1 MRSIRITTRII
12 PLLALTLYGL
22 SALPNVNAQSANA
35 TQIVFSATAATFDY
49 ATPPTN
55 GDNAFGFW
63 IWCSGPSGTTP
74 YTGQCQGSM
83 YFYGLSPAT
92 QPVQGTVSEV
102 SGVYQM
108 TVWSPNS
115 VYSCQLTNGAPIVRG
130 PKNTVSV
137 LCTSPAGAATVTNA
151 VVQISRN

>member
-1 MRSIRITTRII
+1 MRSIRMTKI
-12 PLLALTLYGL
+12 LAVVVVAACGL
-22 SALPNVNAQSANA
+22 SLAPNANAQSPNS
-35 TQIVFSATAATFDY
+35 TQIVFSVTAATFDY
-49 ATPPTN
+49 ATPPAS

-92 QPVQGTVSEV
+92 QPVQGTASAVSP
-102 SGVYQM
+102 GVYQM

-115 VYSCQLTNGAPIVRG
+115 VYSCQLTNGTPIVRG

-137 LCTSPAGAATVTNA
+137 SCTSPAGSATVTNA
-151 VVQISRN
+151 VVQISR